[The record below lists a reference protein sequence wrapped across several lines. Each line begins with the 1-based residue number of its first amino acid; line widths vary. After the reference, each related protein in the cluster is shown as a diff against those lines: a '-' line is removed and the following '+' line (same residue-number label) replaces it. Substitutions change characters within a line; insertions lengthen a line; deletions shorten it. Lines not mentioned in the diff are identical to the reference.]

1 MHEMN
6 AYIAVIK
13 WKYIIHHMQG
23 KSKRKSQNYMNFIK
37 IKNIY
42 KKRRLI
48 TTAGKMQE
56 ET

>member
-1 MHEMN
+1 MMN

-37 IKNIY
+37 IKKYI
-42 KKRRLI
+42 KKRLI